1 MIAQIL
7 LASVGALA
15 LPSNITPSKV
25 GDKLPAVVLEG
36 LAQTEATSYEEFT
49 GRLVLLEFFAHW

>member
-7 LASVGALA
+7 LASAGAFA
-15 LPSNITPSKV
+15 LPSNISPSTV

-36 LAQTEATSYEEFT
+36 LAQSEATSYEEFT